1 MSKSIIII
9 GSGMG
14 GLAAGIYGQ
23 ANGFETRIFEMH
35 NLPGGQCCAWKQGGY
50 TFDGCIH
57 HLFGCSPESRIY
69 ELWQEL
75 GAMPRDLVQPEEC
88 VSVLS
93 PEGKLFRDYYD
104 LEKLESHMLE
114 LAPGDAPTIREYIRG
129 IKAFGGPDFMGGLMV
144 GTTGDKLKA
153 LPGMAKRM
161 AWLRPSMEKFGRRFS
176 DPFLKRAFPLM
187 IYSLPSVSLFI
198 HLLRHAYG
206 LVGAVQWPVGGALKF
221 ALSIEKR
228 YKSLGGEV
236 EYNARVARILV
247 ENGRAVGVR
256 LADGHEHRADF
267 VISDADGRRT
277 IMELLEGRFVDD
289 KVRKQC
295 EEPPDETNWSAH
307 VFLGVRRD
315 LSAEPSSMVMLLPE
329 PIEIAGHACDSLEM
343 QIYGFD
349 RTMAPAGKGVIKVE
363 LFAKYSYWKALAG
376 DKTRYE
382 EEKQRVA
389 ARVLD
394 ILERRYP
401 GIKGQ
406 VEEIDV
412 PTQLTWERFMG
423 GTHGFANM
431 PNKKA
436 TIWSGIAGT
445 GGDLTLPGLEN
456 FYFAGVWSSL
466 AGSLF
471 GNALSGKRAIRAVC
485 KQEGKRFVTP
495 GRG

>member
-1 MSKSIIII
+1 MSRSIIIV
-9 GSGMG
+9 GAGMG
-14 GLAAGIYGQ
+14 GLSAGIYGQ

-35 NLPGGQCCAWKQGGY
+35 SVPGGQATSWKRGGY
-50 TFDGCIH
+50 TFDVCLH
-57 HLFGCSPESRIY
+57 HLFGCSPKSRIY
-69 ELWQEL
+69 ELWQEI
-75 GAMPRDLVQPEEC
+75 GAMPRELVQPAEC

-114 LAPGDAPTIREYIRG
+114 LAPADARVIREYLGGIR
-129 IKAFGGPDFMGGLMV
+129 ALGGPDFLGDMMV
-144 GTTGDKLKA
+144 GSVPDKLKA
-153 LPGMAKRM
+153 LPSLVKRM
-161 AWLRPSMEKFGRRFS
+161 GWFRPSMEKFGGRFT
-176 DPFLKRAFPLM
+176 DPFLRRAFPLLV
-187 IYSLPSVSLFI
+187 YSVPALPLFI

-206 LVGAVQWPVGGALKF
+206 QAGAIQWPVGGAMKF
-221 ALSIEKR
+221 ALSVEKR
-228 YKSLGGEV
+228 YRRLGGEV
-236 EYNARVARILV
+236 QYNARVERILV

-256 LADGHEHRADF
+256 LADGSEHRADA

-277 IMELLEGRFVDD
+277 IMELLEGKFVDD
-289 KVRKQC
+289 RIRKEC

-315 LSAEPSSMVMLLPE
+315 LSAEPSAMVMLLEE
-329 PIEIAGHACDSLEM
+329 PVEIASHPCDSLEM

-349 RTMAPAGKGVIKVE
+349 RTMAPEGKGVIKVE
-363 LFAKYSYWKALAG
+363 LFSKYSYWKALAG
-376 DKTRYE
+376 DRTRYA
-382 EEKQRVA
+382 EEKERIA
-389 ARVLD
+389 ARVIGL
-394 ILERRYP
+394 LERRYP

-436 TIWSGIAGT
+436 SIWSGLTGA
-445 GGDLTLPGLEN
+445 GGDLTLPGLEH

-471 GNALSGKRAIRAVC
+471 GNVLSGKRAVRAIC
-485 KQEGKRFVTP
+485 KKEGKTFETAGLR
-495 GRG
+495 